1 MCHFING
8 PHLSLVPKRMNTFC
22 DRVPNKVAKIN
33 FSFCISITHS
43 IHISRLNGLVAEQN
57 KETIQRMIA
66 KGLVRKSSQFYNT
79 NICSYFHYVRTKVRN
94 V

>member
-43 IHISRLNGLVAEQN
+43 IHISQCIGPMAEQN

-66 KGLVRKSSQFYNT
+66 EGFRALSIFLSQTFVPIFT
-79 NICSYFHYVRTKVRN
+79 M
-94 V
+94 

>member
-8 PHLSLVPKRMNTFC
+8 SHISLVPKRMITFC

-43 IHISRLNGLVAEQN
+43 TQPAPCIGPVAEQN

-66 KGLVRKSSQFYNT
+66 EGFSSKEFYQFYIA
-79 NICSYFHYVRTKVRN
+79 NICSYFHYVVCTHQA
-94 V
+94 